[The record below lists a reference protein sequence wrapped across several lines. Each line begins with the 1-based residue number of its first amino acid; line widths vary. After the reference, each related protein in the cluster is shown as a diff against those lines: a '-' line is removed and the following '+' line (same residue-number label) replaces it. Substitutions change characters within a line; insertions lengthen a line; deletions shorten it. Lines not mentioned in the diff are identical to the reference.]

1 MKDIEAMKQTYLEA
15 LKSGNAGLA
24 QDTYKNEGKF
34 IKVKIPGQQGFA
46 SMTPLQSVITN
57 DEDFRIK
64 VAEAINEGEKRVQSK
79 PVELEDFSYLKV
91 ELERYCNFDVKALQ
105 AQLKA
110 TVPDKKLG
118 RPEQPAVVPLS
129 PTRPNPAKLDAVGL
143 SSVLESRTQSKRS
156 TDEDVGLRGNITAVQ
171 EELLKQDIE
180 RRIAQSSQM
189 QKKMAALER
198 TNTGPQLR
206 RSPEQVNLFENEA
219 VNPTSSEETKAA
231 STPVLSKGKS
241 KEGEVA
247 RDVNK
252 EYAKALNELGQAYK
266 DKDETVLN
274 DKKIDSHLKEIAKLI
289 KLGADI
295 NSVDANRE
303 NIFHHIARIGTS
315 SQFLQEA
322 YPAIFQAEQVV
333 RGKSEF
339 NRKNAEGKTILDVAY
354 ENNNYGTM
362 VTLISAAP
370 KDQKKELKPKATD
383 ISREEKKE
391 LKPEATDISREEKG
405 KEKEQMQQ
413 KGVKFDEQLQTSRE
427 AELKKEAVHLKS
439 ALKKTEHHWAQEV
452 KANSSSTTSRE
463 R

>member
-1 MKDIEAMKQTYLEA
+1 M
-15 LKSGNAGLA
+15 
-24 QDTYKNEGKF
+24 
-34 IKVKIPGQQGFA
+34 
-46 SMTPLQSVITN
+46 
-57 DEDFRIK
+57 
-64 VAEAINEGEKRVQSK
+64 
-79 PVELEDFSYLKV
+79 
-91 ELERYCNFDVKALQ
+91 
-105 AQLKA
+105 
-110 TVPDKKLG
+110 
-118 RPEQPAVVPLS
+118 
-129 PTRPNPAKLDAVGL
+129 
-143 SSVLESRTQSKRS
+143 
-156 TDEDVGLRGNITAVQ
+156 
-171 EELLKQDIE
+171 
-180 RRIAQSSQM
+180 
-189 QKKMAALER
+189 
-198 TNTGPQLR
+198 
-206 RSPEQVNLFENEA
+206 
-219 VNPTSSEETKAA
+219 
-231 STPVLSKGKS
+231 
-241 KEGEVA
+241 
-247 RDVNK
+247 
-252 EYAKALNELGQAYK
+252 
-266 DKDETVLN
+266 LN

-339 NRKNAEGKTILDVAY
+339 NRKNAEEKTILDVAY

-383 ISREEKKE
+383 ISREEK
-391 LKPEATDISREEKG
+391 G

-427 AELKKEAVHLKS
+427 AELKKRAVPLKS